1 MKSVVSGL
9 METNPNYGFIK
20 VLRKLIKKADID
32 KSVISKSF
40 ELLVGHS
47 QFSNIMLNRS
57 VQQPQ
62 KGNLVTIQ

>member
-1 MKSVVSGL
+1 MKSVMSGL
-9 METNPNYGFIK
+9 MEENPTYGFIK

-40 ELLVGHS
+40 EFLVGHS
-47 QFSNIMLNRS
+47 QFSNIMLNRNI
-57 VQQPQ
+57 QQLQ